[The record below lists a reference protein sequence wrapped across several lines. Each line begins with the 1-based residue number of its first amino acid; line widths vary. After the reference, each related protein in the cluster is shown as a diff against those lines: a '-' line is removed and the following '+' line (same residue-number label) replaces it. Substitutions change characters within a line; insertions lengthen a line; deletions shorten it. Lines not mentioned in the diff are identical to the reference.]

1 MQQATST
8 TFVIFGITGDLAHR
22 KLIPALFDVIAG
34 RESPVRIVG
43 VSSRPIGDD
52 GVREIISKSLADHGG
67 FAQDVGSTIAEATH
81 CHVPRDAEDLAILE
95 QRLNDVES
103 GQPAN
108 RVFYLGVPP
117 DAAAHTATMIGM
129 ARLADGG
136 GWGRIVVEKPFGRD
150 GVSAA
155 LLNTLLHTHFSE
167 DQIYR
172 MDHYL
177 GKEAVQNLL
186 TFRFAN
192 PLFESTWNRDRIE
205 SVQIQVTETLGV
217 GSRAGYY
224 DGAGIVRDMVQNHL
238 TQLVALVAMEAP
250 SSFTAEAIRNAKVG
264 VLQSIRTVSA
274 SDVTFGQYTAGS
286 INGIAAAG
294 YTDEPG
300 VDSESHTA
308 TYIRLKLS
316 IDTWRWQGVPFYLS
330 TGKRLDERV
339 STIVVTYKPAPV
351 CLFHGRR
358 DDCPI
363 GRNTVTL
370 RIQPDEGF
378 DIGFSVK
385 DPDSPLRVVTQPLSF
400 DYSDAFSDIP
410 DAYRTLV
417 EDILDGDQTL
427 FVRGD
432 EVEESWRIYED
443 VLDAS
448 SRPHPYSAGSRG
460 PRPA

>member
-1 MQQATST
+1 
-8 TFVIFGITGDLAHR
+8 
-22 KLIPALFDVIAG
+22 
-34 RESPVRIVG
+34 
-43 VSSRPIGDD
+43 
-52 GVREIISKSLADHGG
+52 
-67 FAQDVGSTIAEATH
+67 
-81 CHVPRDAEDLAILE
+81 
-95 QRLNDVES
+95 
-103 GQPAN
+103 
-108 RVFYLGVPP
+108 
-117 DAAAHTATMIGM
+117 
-129 ARLADGG
+129 
-136 GWGRIVVEKPFGRD
+136 
-150 GVSAA
+150 
-155 LLNTLLHTHFSE
+155 
-167 DQIYR
+167 
-172 MDHYL
+172 
-177 GKEAVQNLL
+177 
-186 TFRFAN
+186 
-192 PLFESTWNRDRIE
+192 
-205 SVQIQVTETLGV
+205 
-217 GSRAGYY
+217 
-224 DGAGIVRDMVQNHL
+224 
-238 TQLVALVAMEAP
+238 
-250 SSFTAEAIRNAKVG
+250 
-264 VLQSIRTVSA
+264 
-274 SDVTFGQYTAGS
+274 
-286 INGIAAAG
+286 
-294 YTDEPG
+294 
-300 VDSESHTA
+300 
-308 TYIRLKLS
+308 
-316 IDTWRWQGVPFYLS
+316 TWRWQGVPFYLT
-330 TGKRLDERV
+330 TGKRLDEHV